1 MINLFLEIE
10 RLKSTLRSR
19 GIEEHF
25 VDEIAIK
32 AETEISLALRE
43 RLDAA
48 MDNAI
53 QSGVQKESAD
63 FINELRPRPDAFI
76 LETES
81 GITDFSEPPMPMLD
95 KLLAKGAKPLK
106 DGSGVYKIIPVG
118 GNSTQKRP
126 PIHTNIFD
134 AQKAIAAERYENAVT
149 QYNRVAPKNSK
160 VNFRT
165 ATSKQNRQTQWVQ
178 PEKKKDFTE
187 DLAEINNMLM
197 ESYDDVVLGII
208 RSYEEQF

>member
-1 MINLFLEIE
+1 MVNIFFEIE
-10 RLKSTLRSR
+10 KLKTILRRR
-19 GIEEHF
+19 GMEDSF
-25 VDEIAIK
+25 VENIAVK

-48 MDNAI
+48 MEVAI
-53 QSGVQKESAD
+53 QSGVQKDSAE

-76 LETES
+76 LETAS
-81 GITDFSEPPMPMLD
+81 GLTDFSDPPLPMLD
-95 KLLAKGAKPLK
+95 KLLAKGAKPMK

-118 GNSTQKRP
+118 GNSSPRKQ

-134 AQKAIAAERYENAVT
+134 TQKAIAAERYETALS
-149 QYNRVAPKNSK
+149 QYNKVIPKNSK

-165 ATSKQNRQTQWVQ
+165 ATSKQNRQTQWVL

-187 DLAEINNMLM
+187 DLADINNMLAAD
-197 ESYDDVVLGII
+197 YDELILGII
-208 RSYEEQF
+208 RSYEEGL